1 MFNFTHFNNMKNF
14 IIIIYTIIATSSCV
28 SDNNIPD
35 NTIEKIYI
43 NKEKVFPNM
52 NGNIDIRIVNFN
64 YKNHQ
69 YLYFLSH
76 CTNESSCVIHDPD
89 CPCHKK

>member
-1 MFNFTHFNNMKNF
+1 MKNF
-14 IIIIYTIIATSSCV
+14 IIIIYTIIATSACA

-43 NKEKVFPNM
+43 NKEKVFPNT

-69 YLYFLSH
+69 YLYFVSH
-76 CTNESSCVIHDPD
+76 CTNEDSCVIHDPD
-89 CPCHKK
+89 CPCHQK

>member
-1 MFNFTHFNNMKNF
+1 MKNF
-14 IIIIYTIIATSSCV
+14 IIIIYTIIATSACASDN
-28 SDNNIPD
+28 DNNIPD

-43 NKEKVFPNM
+43 NKEKVFPNI

-69 YLYFLSH
+69 YLYFLSY
-76 CTNESSCVIHDPD
+76 CTNEDSCVIHDPD
-89 CPCHKK
+89 CPCHQK

>member
-1 MFNFTHFNNMKNF
+1 MWKEISERTHRWC
-14 IIIIYTIIATSSCV
+14 SCNECCKEEQESTV
-28 SDNNIPD
+28 
-35 NTIEKIYI
+35 IEKIYI

-69 YLYFLSH
+69 YLYFLSY
-76 CTNESSCVIHDPD
+76 CTNEDSCVIHDPD
-89 CPCHKK
+89 CPCHQK

>member
-1 MFNFTHFNNMKNF
+1 MKNF
-14 IIIIYTIIATSSCV
+14 IIIIYTIIATSACA
-28 SDNNIPD
+28 SDNNNIPD

-43 NKEKVFPNM
+43 NKEKVFPNI

>member
-1 MFNFTHFNNMKNF
+1 MKKF

-28 SDNNIPD
+28 SDNNISD

-43 NKEKVFPNM
+43 NKEKVFPYM

-69 YLYFLSH
+69 YLYFVSH